1 MEPQPPEAVA
11 ETHTKRARTD
21 AFTCRLYERAIAFRN
36 TLSDLEMD
44 HAKWNKALEKL
55 YTVMV
60 SGPSSCPSGVK
71 FDPLDMDRNLQQIRV
86 LCGARSPNTIS
97 KRANS
102 LLRFCLWHRGF
113 SSVPIVSNFV
123 KGILDK
129 KALTRPRRKQA
140 RPLTVSEVIYL
151 ESVLRNSSI
160 DLVDRFAAGA
170 FLLALFGRCRW
181 SDLRHVNNFFLDTNE
196 VDGRTIGYME
206 FTTFSHKTAAQVAR
220 HGLPLPLVAPIWGL
234 EKPCWALEWNK
245 IAKKVGRIFDDTF
258 KGPILPAPDK
268 FGNWGSRSVTAAEAS
283 KWLLELLR
291 PNGSNLDEVTSHSL
305 KCTVL
310 SWLAKAGAEPHH
322 RLVLGHHSTQRGS
335 LETYS
340 RDMLSAPLRAMEDVL
355 RKIRM
360 GALHPG
366 LTRSGHIQEPTKM
379 DCARDGQKDPG
390 EPQSSSSDSSD
401 SSGSNSDS
409 TESEHGLTRKWHAV
423 GGNDPNVCKSTW
435 GSGTMHQHVQ
445 SKIVHLQQEGS
456 DKIFYCG
463 LHATKDHRV
472 IEATPF
478 LENRK
483 CKRCTRVLNA
493 A

>member
-1 MEPQPPEAVA
+1 M
-11 ETHTKRARTD
+11 
-21 AFTCRLYERAIAFRN
+21 
-36 TLSDLEMD
+36 S
-44 HAKWNKALEKL
+44 
-55 YTVMV
+55 
-60 SGPSSCPSGVK
+60 
-71 FDPLDMDRNLQQIRV
+71 
-86 LCGARSPNTIS
+86 
-97 KRANS
+97 
-102 LLRFCLWHRGF
+102 
-113 SSVPIVSNFV
+113 
-123 KGILDK
+123 
-129 KALTRPRRKQA
+129 
-140 RPLTVSEVIYL
+140 
-151 ESVLRNSSI
+151 
-160 DLVDRFAAGA
+160 
-170 FLLALFGRCRW
+170 
-181 SDLRHVNNFFLDTNE
+181 NFFLDTNE

-234 EKPCWALEWNK
+234 EKPCCAPEWNK
-245 IAKKVGRIFDDTF
+245 IAKKVGRIFDNTF

-360 GALHPG
+360 GALHPD

-379 DCARDGQKDPG
+379 DCARDEQKDPG

-401 SSGSNSDS
+401 SSSSDSDS
-409 TESEHGLTRKWHAV
+409 TESEHDLTRKWHAV
-423 GGNDPNVCKSTW
+423 GGSDPNVCKSTW
-435 GSGTMHQHVQ
+435 GSGTMYQHVQ
-445 SKIVHLQQEGS
+445 SKIVHLQQ
-456 DKIFYCG
+456 DLLLRFAC
-463 LHATKDHRV
+463 HQR
-472 IEATPF
+472 P
-478 LENRK
+478 
-483 CKRCTRVLNA
+483 
-493 A
+493 